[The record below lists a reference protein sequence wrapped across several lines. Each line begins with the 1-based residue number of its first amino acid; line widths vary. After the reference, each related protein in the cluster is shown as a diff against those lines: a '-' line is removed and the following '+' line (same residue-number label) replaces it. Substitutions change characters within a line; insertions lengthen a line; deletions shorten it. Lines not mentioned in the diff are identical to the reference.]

1 MRHRPLPAHRV
12 PLYEL
17 VFPMYRVQLQD
28 FEGPLDLLLFF
39 IQRDELDIYDIPISK
54 ITDEFL
60 AYLRILEQIDLDSVG
75 DFIYMSAQ
83 LINIK
88 ARMLLPS
95 TEVDEEG
102 EPVDPRRELV
112 KRLLTYMQFK
122 EAAQSLTDNY
132 EDRGNHFTRSFSE
145 QEKEQIIG
153 VQGVELEVSVFSLI
167 SALQRVLTEVP
178 DTPVL
183 PVHRNQYSLESQRD
197 YVLEHLAF
205 NDRLSFVGLIN
216 GRPKHF
222 VIVTFLVILEMA
234 QQGQVS
240 LLISPDGGDFYLERA
255 VTYGGASNG
264 ASNGHEEAVAD

>member
-1 MRHRPLPAHRV
+1 
-12 PLYEL
+12 
-17 VFPMYRVQLQD
+17 MYRVQLQE

-39 IQRDELDIYDIPISK
+39 IQRDELDIHDIPISR

-60 AYLRILEQIDLDSVG
+60 SYVRVLEQIDLDSVG

-102 EPVDPRRELV
+102 EPVDPRSELV
-112 KRLLTYMQFK
+112 RRLLTYMQYK

-132 EDRGNHFTRSFSE
+132 EVRGEHFTRSFSE

-153 VQGVELEVSVFSLI
+153 VQGVQLEVSVFSLI
-167 SALQRVLTEVP
+167 SALQRVLSEVP
-178 DTPVL
+178 DAPVHA
-183 PVHRNQYSLESQRD
+183 VHRNQYSLDSQREF
-197 YVLEHLAF
+197 VLERLAF
-205 NDRLSFVGLIN
+205 EDRLSFVQLIAS
-216 GRPKHF
+216 RPKHF
-222 VIVTFLVILEMA
+222 VIVTFLVVLEMA

-240 LLISPDGGDFYLERA
+240 LLITPDGNDFYLER
-255 VTYGGASNG
+255 TLSYGGSA
-264 ASNGHEEAVAD
+264 APPADSSEQSVTD